1 MRLAII
7 GAALLLLGGIAAAAG
22 IVTPAELTELADR
35 VVPILVF
42 VAAITVVTELAS
54 EAGVFLWAGRQLRR
68 WGFGS
73 SLALWLLL
81 AALAIL
87 STIFLSLDT
96 TAVLLTPVVVTVVR
110 QAGLPPLPFVLTTVW
125 LANTASL
132 LLPVSNLTNLL
143 AQHSLGG
150 LSPARFAALM
160 WAPALACVLVPLVF
174 IAIVFRRDLQLRYAR
189 TPAPGKGSA
198 GGTAKGTAAPA
209 TSTVLPAT
217 STVPP
222 ATNTGTGNGTTS
234 STGTTNVHPAGAS
247 LYSIPDRF
255 LLTASGIVLLALLP
269 LLVSGMP
276 VWIPAT
282 AAAVVLVLLFAVRRR
297 QALTIRLIPWPLLLF
312 ASGLFLAMECFLGLG
327 GSALLGT
334 LAGQGENF
342 AELLRLAAT
351 GAAGANAVNNLPAYL
366 LAEPLAETP
375 ERMAALLIG
384 VNAGPLVTPWASLAT
399 LLWHDRLVRMRVLIS
414 WKGYALAGLI
424 VAPLTVSAAVAA
436 LALTA

>member
-7 GAALLLLGGIAAAAG
+7 GAALLLLGGSAAAAG
-22 IVTPAELTELADR
+22 IVTPAELTELTDR

-81 AALAIL
+81 ALLATL

-143 AQHSLGG
+143 AQHSLGA
-150 LSPARFAALM
+150 LSPAGFAGLM
-160 WAPALACVLVPLVF
+160 WGPALACVLVPLGF
-174 IAIVFRRDLQLRYAR
+174 IAVVFRRDLRLRYAR
-189 TPAPGKGSA
+189 TPASGNGPD
-198 GGTAKGTAAPA
+198 GGPSPTPNPA
-209 TSTVLPAT
+209 HGTST
-217 STVPP
+217 
-222 ATNTGTGNGTTS
+222 TNG
-234 STGTTNVHPAGAS
+234 HPAGAS
-247 LYSIPDRF
+247 RYSTPDRF
-255 LLTASGIVLLALLP
+255 LLAASGAVLLVLLP
-269 LLVSGMP
+269 LLVSGLP

-282 AAAVVLVLLFAVRRR
+282 VAAAVLTAVFAVRRR
-297 QALTIRLIPWPLLLF
+297 QSLTIRLIPWPLLLF
-312 ASGLFLAMECFLGLG
+312 ASGLFLAMESFLGLG
-327 GSALLGT
+327 GSALLGV
-334 LAGQGENF
+334 LAGEGEDF
-342 AELLRLAAT
+342 GELLRLAAT

-366 LAEPLAETP
+366 LAEPLADTP

-399 LLWHDRLVRMRVLIS
+399 LLWHDRLVRMNVVIS

-424 VAPLTVSAAVAA
+424 VAPLTVITAVAA
-436 LALTA
+436 LAIAS

>member
-22 IVTPAELTELADR
+22 IVTPPELAELADR

-54 EAGVFLWAGRQLRR
+54 EAGVFLWAGRRLRR
-68 WGFGS
+68 WGLGS
-73 SLALWLLL
+73 GLVLWLLL
-81 AALAIL
+81 ALLAAL

-96 TAVLLTPVVVTVVR
+96 TAVLLTPVVVAVVR
-110 QAGLPPLPFVLTTVW
+110 QAGLPPLPFVLTTIW

-150 LSPARFAALM
+150 LSPAGFAALM
-160 WAPALACVLVPLVF
+160 WAPALACVLVPLAF
-174 IAIVFRRDLQLRYAR
+174 IAIVFRRDLQLRYTR
-189 TPAPGKGSA
+189 TPAPGKA
-198 GGTAKGTAAPA
+198 TPA
-209 TSTVLPAT
+209 
-217 STVPP
+217 
-222 ATNTGTGNGTTS
+222 
-234 STGTTNVHPAGAS
+234 
-247 LYSIPDRF
+247 PDRF
-255 LLTASGIVLLALLP
+255 LLAASGAVLLALLP
-269 LLVSGMP
+269 LLVSGIP

-297 QALTIRLIPWPLLLF
+297 QVLTIRLIPWPLLLF
-312 ASGLFLAMECFLGLG
+312 ASGLFLAIESFLGLG
-327 GSALLGT
+327 GSALLGV
-334 LAGQGENF
+334 LAGEGENF
-342 AELLRLAAT
+342 ADLLRLAAT

-366 LAEPLAETP
+366 LAEPLAATP

-384 VNAGPLVTPWASLAT
+384 VNAGPLITPWASLAT
-399 LLWHDRLVRMRVLIS
+399 LLWHDRLARMNVRIS

-424 VAPLTVSAAVAA
+424 AAPLTVTTAVAA
-436 LALTA
+436 LAAAS

>member
-1 MRLAII
+1 MRLAVI
-7 GAALLLLGGIAAAAG
+7 GVLLLVAGGIAAATGAL
-22 IVTPAELTELADR
+22 PEAELFALADR

-54 EAGVFLWAGRQLRR
+54 EAGVFLWAGRRLRR
-68 WGFGS
+68 WGLGS
-73 SLALWLLL
+73 GLVLWLLL
-81 AALAIL
+81 ALLAAL

-110 QAGLPPLPFVLTTVW
+110 QAGLPPLPFVLTTIW

-150 LSPARFAALM
+150 LSPAGFAALM
-160 WAPALACVLVPLVF
+160 WAPAVAGIIVPMAL
-174 IAIVFRRDLQLRYAR
+174 IGLLFRRDLRLRYER
-189 TPAPGKGSA
+189 TPPSE
-198 GGTAKGTAAPA
+198 TASPA
-209 TSTVLPAT
+209 
-217 STVPP
+217 
-222 ATNTGTGNGTTS
+222 
-234 STGTTNVHPAGAS
+234 
-247 LYSIPDRF
+247 PDRF
-255 LLTASGIVLLALLP
+255 LLAASGVVLVLLLP
-269 LLVSGMP
+269 LLVSGIP
-276 VWIPAT
+276 VWIPST
-282 AAAVVLVLLFAVRRR
+282 AAAAVLVLLFALRRPGV
-297 QALTIRLIPWPLLLF
+297 LTVKLVPWPLLLF
-312 ASGLFLAMECFLGLG
+312 ASGLFLAMEAFLALG

-375 ERMAALLIG
+375 ARMAALLIG
-384 VNAGPLVTPWASLAT
+384 VNAGPLITPWASLAT
-399 LLWHDRLVRMRVLIS
+399 LLWHDRLMRMKVVIS

-424 VAPLTVSAAVAA
+424 AAPLTVTAAVAA
-436 LALTA
+436 LAAAS

>member
-1 MRLAII
+1 MRLAVI
-7 GAALLLLGGIAAAAG
+7 GVLLLVAGGIAAATGALPD
-22 IVTPAELTELADR
+22 TELAALADR

-54 EAGVFLWAGRQLRR
+54 EAGAFLWAGRKLRR

-81 AALAIL
+81 ALLATL

-150 LSPARFAALM
+150 LSPAGFAALM
-160 WAPALACVLVPLVF
+160 WAPALACVLVPLAF
-174 IAIVFRRDLQLRYAR
+174 IAIVFRRDLRLRYGRAPKPAR
-189 TPAPGKGSA
+189 APGPAHTPDPGTDPASGPANGSVSAA
-198 GGTAKGTAAPA
+198 G
-209 TSTVLPAT
+209 
-217 STVPP
+217 
-222 ATNTGTGNGTTS
+222 TNTGKGKPG
-234 STGTTNVHPAGAS
+234 GAFRHPAT
-247 LYSIPDRF
+247 DRF
-255 LLTASGIVLLALLP
+255 LLAASGIVLLALLP

-297 QALTIRLIPWPLLLF
+297 QALTIRLVPWPLLLF
-312 ASGLFLAMECFLGLG
+312 ASGLFLAMESFLGLG
-327 GSALLGT
+327 GSALLGI
-334 LAGQGENF
+334 LAGQGQDF

-351 GAAGANAVNNLPAYL
+351 GAVGANAVNNLPAYL
-366 LAEPLAETP
+366 LAEPLADTP

-399 LLWHDRLVRMRVLIS
+399 LLWHDRLRRMNVVIS
-414 WKGYALAGLI
+414 WKGYAVFGLI
-424 VAPLTVSAAVAA
+424 VAPLTLLAAVAA
-436 LALTA
+436 LAFTA